1 MAGDRFRQDLFFRLN
16 VFPIQL
22 PPLRERG
29 DDLVLLIDHYLRRFG
44 RELGK
49 PVPVVPPEAMEV
61 LRHYDWPGNVRE
73 LQDALKQRCFKCG
86 GRFSYRRTC
95 RRIFERPPRRSAPD
109 STEESSS
116 TELDRFI
123 QERIAAGS
131 EDLYAECLAQ
141 MERRLLT
148 RILQHTGGNQVQA
161 ARTLGITRGS
171 LRTKIRSLN
180 ITIGRTGWMGDEQA
194 D

>member
-1 MAGDRFRQDLFFRLN
+1 
-16 VFPIQL
+16 
-22 PPLRERG
+22 
-29 DDLVLLIDHYLRRFG
+29 
-44 RELGK
+44 
-49 PVPVVPPEAMEV
+49 MEV

-73 LQDALKQRCFKCG
+73 LQSVLKQALLQMRG
-86 GRFSYRRTC
+86 TVLLPEDLPTNIRT
-95 RRIFERPPRRSAPD
+95 PAATVAPD
-109 STEESSS
+109 SAEESSG

-161 ARTLGITRGS
+161 ARILGILAAACVPKSG
-171 LRTKIRSLN
+171 L
-180 ITIGRTGWMGDEQA
+180 
-194 D
+194 